1 MNERSVRE
9 RLLHVS
15 PLVLRL
21 GVAGA
26 LAFHGVQQLN
36 GLVGGVEGQHAL
48 ADATGVNV
56 SAAWHT
62 VLGIGELCLAG
73 LLTLGLF
80 TRLATL
86 PVLAGV
92 ALVSPLPAGS
102 AESDIS
108 TLGQAGLGEPNS
120 LALMLLAATCLSL
133 LISGCGCLGLDCRL
147 FRRSSKRATQEA

>member
-21 GVAGA
+21 GVAAA
-26 LAFHGVQQLN
+26 LAFHGVQQVN
-36 GLVGGVEGQHAL
+36 GLVDGAAGQHAL
-48 ADATGVNV
+48 ADATGI
-56 SAAWHT
+56 A
-62 VLGIGELCLAG
+62 ELCLAG

-92 ALVSPLPAGS
+92 VLASPLLAGS
-102 AESDIS
+102 AEDSIS
-108 TLGQAGLGEPNS
+108 SLGEAGLGEPSS
-120 LALMLLAATCLSL
+120 LALMLLAASCLSL
-133 LISGCGCLGLDCRL
+133 LISGCGCLGVDNRL
-147 FRRSSKRATQEA
+147 FRRSSKRATEKA

>member
-21 GVAGA
+21 GVAAA
-26 LAFHGVQQLN
+26 LAFHGVQQVN
-36 GLVGGVEGQHAL
+36 GLVDGAAGQHAL

-62 VLGIGELCLAG
+62 VLGIAELCVAG

-92 ALVSPLPAGS
+92 VLVSPLLAGS
-102 AESDIS
+102 TESNIS
-108 TLGQAGLGEPNS
+108 GLGEAGLGEPSS

-147 FRRSSKRATQEA
+147 FRRSAKRATEQA